1 MYYEFMKRFYIMKL
15 NKFTVVLVVLLI
27 SILAIGAVSAE
38 SVDDAGIVAVG
49 DGDIQESVEV
59 TDTADDLSTADNA
72 DEIVNDDSG
81 AAIGEGTNSYDLD
94 DDTYSTYFNDDGTAT
109 EALSADGDYTLN
121 IGTLT
126 NKDIKITSGSN
137 INITAKEGAGFI
149 NNGTIYLDGGYDGL
163 VGSVTISGL
172 TFTNTNKG
180 AIDIAQF
187 STDINIKGNTINIV
201 GEGITSIT
209 ALAPHDFIYG
219 LNIIDNKVNVTG
231 DASYT
236 NGIYA
241 MNWASADTPSN
252 FNISGNTFY
261 IESSA
266 TSGSHAAVY
275 IECTDSVIE
284 NNDITVKSLGTTCG
298 YGIQVPDSEYLASM
312 YGTCGAKSPSNFNIT
327 NNRIKIDT
335 ENMAYG
341 ITYLSFGVDGTTD
354 DYDMPCTATFPL
366 NVYICDNNVVIN
378 SKKGAIGIGGQC
390 YNMTVSGNDVTVIAG
405 SPEDVETSDML
416 GKYSCVF
423 LVQYNDLNLDED
435 TYEHVNDYKIFI
447 ENNKAVTNV
456 TGEIITD
463 DDYLEYVTFDNNIFK
478 IQDDEGNFIVTPETF
493 DVFFDENGNFIFETA
508 DGSTVLIDA
517 LTDKN
522 MVFNQKLNIGAKEG
536 SGVITN
542 GTITLTADA
551 SGSVIDGLTFDYT
564 GASNLITLADGI
576 SDVTVSNNIIKFN
589 STGRYAAA
597 IAAANW
603 GYGPISNMKIVS
615 NKIDV
620 ICENAAAY
628 AIDVAGGWGQKT
640 VTDSLISQNNITIQA
655 NGMAEAIYV
664 CSASNFNITENN
676 ITATSEA
683 GASYGI
689 AADNSD
695 NIGITGNTIDSTS
708 KQAAYGIANT
718 HNADNT
724 ISDNKITVEGA
735 SAIGVGV
742 GFDTGSVI
750 EGNTIDVNAS
760 DDYASTPTSDSALG
774 TGNSGI
780 KLTNNATAT
789 ISNNFVSSNGAQM
802 DLDGASADTNVG
814 TNYVAMTGNPED
826 VLSPVATTISVASAT
841 VTADPNGAG
850 KTRNIAITVKDANGK
865 AVADQTLKVY
875 VNGALKTVKTNA
887 DGVATLAVAYKA
899 AGTTTLVASFD
910 GATGVLGSS
919 AVGKLTVKK
928 NAVKMAAK
936 TKKVKKSQ
944 ASKAKVKFTLK
955 VGKTA
960 LKKKV
965 VTIKINKKT
974 YKAKTNAKGIVTFKV
989 KLPKK
994 AKKYSYTVKFAGD
1007 KFCNAKTLKGKLT
1020 VK

>member
-1 MYYEFMKRFYIMKL
+1 MKL

-94 DDTYSTYFNDDGTAT
+94 DDTYSRYFNDDGTAT
-109 EALSADGDYTLN
+109 EDLSADGDYTLN

-201 GEGITSIT
+201 GEDITSIT

-252 FNISGNTFY
+252 FNISRNTFY

-284 NNDITVKSLGTTCG
+284 NNDITVKSLGKTCA
-298 YGIQVPDSEYLASM
+298 YGIQVPDSEYLAYM
-312 YGTCGAKSPSNFNIT
+312 YGSCGAKSPSNFNIT

-341 ITYLSFGVDGTTD
+341 ITYLSYGVDGTTD
-354 DYDMPCTATFPL
+354 DYDMPLTATFPL
-366 NVYICDNNVVIN
+366 NVNICENEVVIN
-378 SKKGAIGIGGQC
+378 SKKGAIGIGGLC
-390 YNMTVSGNDVTVIAG
+390 YNMTVTDNDVTVIAG
-405 SPEDVETSDML
+405 SPQGVTTSDSL
-416 GKYSCVF
+416 GAFSCAL
-423 LVQYNDLNLDED
+423 LVMYDDLNEDEE
-435 TYEHVNDYKIFI
+435 TYEHINDYRIFI
-447 ENNKAVTNV
+447 ENNKVLTNV
-456 TGEIITD
+456 TGEFITD
-463 DDYLEYVTFDNNIFK
+463 SDYLEYVTFDNNIFK

-689 AADNSD
+689 AADYSD

-994 AKKYSYTVKFAGD
+994 VKKYSYTVKFAGD

>member
-1 MYYEFMKRFYIMKL
+1 MKFNKITLLLAIMI
-15 NKFTVVLVVLLI
+15 I
-27 SILAIGAVSAE
+27 SILAVGAVSAE
-38 SVDDAGIVAVG
+38 SVDDATISAD
-49 DGDIQESVEV
+49 DGDLSVA
-59 TDTADDLSTADNA
+59 TADSEISDVSAVAEDAVDN
-72 DEIVNDDSG
+72 NPL
-81 AAIGEGTNSYDLD
+81 GEPKTIDIN
-94 DDTYSTYFNDDGTAT
+94 DDTYSTYFDENGMLD
-109 EALSADGDYTLN
+109 SVSDYDTLVV
-121 IGTLT
+121 GTLT
-126 NKDIKITSGSN
+126 GKDLKVNKSVTITGN
-137 INITAKEGAGFI
+137 GEGVI
-149 NNGTIYLDGGYDGL
+149 NNGTITLVDYNAGGT
-163 VGSVTISGL
+163 SISGL
-172 TFTNTNKG
+172 TINNVNKNAFYIGDLVTNVIIKDNAITIYGDDTTTEYSINGIFTQG
-180 AIDIAQF
+180 FIYDIDIINNTISLSGNF
-187 STDINIKGNTINIV
+187 SYMNGFYSSVWDASYNPITTNPGLISLINNTISIDATSTSGSQQGIYFDTFVDSIARGNVIDIKVTGDTYAYGISLSDSSYSATMADAFDDDYDPTQVLQAPNNITFDGNNITLSTPYMAYGIEAVSLGPLDYDDLDDDGDSYYAEFDNVTITNNNIKAVSERGVYGIV
-201 GEGITSIT
+201 VGGIGDSLISNNYVDVSGSSAEGITS
-209 ALAPHDFIYG
+209 
-219 LNIIDNKVNVTG
+219 
-231 DASYT
+231 
-236 NGIYA
+236 
-241 MNWASADTPSN
+241 
-252 FNISGNTFY
+252 
-261 IESSA
+261 
-266 TSGSHAAVY
+266 
-275 IECTDSVIE
+275 
-284 NNDITVKSLGTTCG
+284 
-298 YGIQVPDSEYLASM
+298 
-312 YGTCGAKSPSNFNIT
+312 
-327 NNRIKIDT
+327 
-335 ENMAYG
+335 
-341 ITYLSFGVDGTTD
+341 
-354 DYDMPCTATFPL
+354 
-366 NVYICDNNVVIN
+366 
-378 SKKGAIGIGGQC
+378 
-390 YNMTVSGNDVTVIAG
+390 
-405 SPEDVETSDML
+405 SDML
-416 GKYSCVF
+416 GEGTAAIAVVMPRSTGKFVSELTISNNIIDSQVSGIT
-423 LVQYNDLNLDED
+423 VDDDRED
-435 TYEHVNDYKIFI
+435 VTI
-447 ENNKAVTNV
+447 ENNHILRENGA
-456 TGEIITD
+456 IIVND
-463 DDYLEYVTFDNNIFK
+463 DTYQYLFDE
-478 IQDDEGNFIVTPETF
+478 EGNFVYET
-493 DVFFDENGNFIFETA
+493 E
-508 DGSTVLIDA
+508 DGTTILVDT
-517 LTDKN
+517 LTNKN
-522 MVFNQKLNIGAKEG
+522 MIFSQPLNIK
-536 SGVITN
+536 SKDDSSVITN

-551 SGSVIDGLTFDYT
+551 SGSVIDGLTFDYS

-760 DDYASTPTSDSALG
+760 DDYASTPTSDSALR

-928 NAVKMAAK
+928 NAVKIAAK
-936 TKKVKKSQ
+936 TKKVKKSK
-944 ASKAKVKFTLK
+944 AKKAKVKFTLK

-960 LKKKV
+960 LKKKA

-994 AKKYSYTVKFAGD
+994 AKKYKYTVKFAGD
-1007 KFCNAKTLKGKLT
+1007 NFNKAKTFKGKLT